1 MLFTDATFL
10 YFMLVLF
17 ALYYFKPLLKYQ
29 IQLLILASFIFYYLN
44 SHAFTLLLLFSVSV
58 NVFFSWRI
66 IRSASYKTRKMY
78 VNIGVIINVFL
89 LVFFKYGLMLASS
102 VFSEPSP
109 VYNFFYLLAM
119 PIGISF
125 FTFEGISLL
134 VDTYKSRNNID
145 EVAAGKV
152 TLAEHVKGVMLFI
165 SFFPHLI
172 SGPILRAN
180 HFFPQLKSKYIRDI
194 DFNYS
199 FKKLVLGFFLKL
211 VISNNLQNFTAF
223 LQKPYMNNL
232 SSLTL
237 FVLIAGFTFQ
247 LFADFAGYS
256 YIALGLAGLFGYKLE
271 DNFNFPFVSSTLTE
285 LWRRWHMTL
294 SSFLRY
300 YVYTNLLGGGRKGKV
315 MSLINIFLTMVIAGL
330 WHGARWPFAIWGAIQ
345 GAALVFEH
353 LVKRLIKDWPFAV
366 VRRVIYQAFAMC
378 FVIIPC
384 MALFRFP
391 TLAEALNFGKLFFN
405 NTIYA
410 DDNYIITYT
419 CIYSFPVILMHV
431 LYSMR
436 NRPRIK
442 YLFTKLDYLVY
453 GPMLFGI
460 LANSGQTT
468 SFIYFK
474 F

>member
-1 MLFTDATFL
+1 MLFTDASFL
-10 YFMLVLF
+10 YFILILF

-29 IQLLILASFIFYYLN
+29 IQLLILASFIFYFLN
-44 SHAFTLLLLFSVSV
+44 SHAFTLLLVFSVGI
-58 NVFFSWRI
+58 NVFFSWMI
-66 IRSASYKTRKMY
+66 IRSTAYKTRKTY

-89 LVFFKYGLMLASS
+89 LVFFKYGFMLASS
-102 VFSEPSP
+102 VFNEPSP

-134 VDTYKSRNNID
+134 VDTYKTRNNIS
-145 EVAAGKV
+145 EATFVKPR
-152 TLAEHVKGVMLFI
+152 LADHIKGVMLFI

-180 HFFPQLKSKYIRDI
+180 HFFPQLKSKFVKDI
-194 DFNYS
+194 DFEYA

-211 VISNNLQNFTAF
+211 VVSNNLQNFTSF
-223 LQKPYMNNL
+223 LHQPYMNTL

-256 YIALGLAGLFGYKLE
+256 YIALGLAALFGYKLE

-285 LWRRWHMTL
+285 LWRRWHITL

-300 YVYTNLLGGGRKGKV
+300 YVYTNLLGGGRKGKI

-345 GAALVFEH
+345 GGALVFEH
-353 LVKRLIKDWPFAV
+353 LAKRLMKDWPFAAI
-366 VRRVIYQAFAMC
+366 RRVAYQIFAM
-378 FVIIPC
+378 FFIIIPC

-391 TLAEALNFGKLFFN
+391 TLDDSLAFAKLFLN

-410 DDNYIITYT
+410 DDNYTITYT
-419 CIYSFPVILMHV
+419 LIYSFPVIFMHV
-431 LYSMR
+431 LYGMR
-436 NRPRIK
+436 NRPWVK
-442 YLFTKLDYLVY
+442 YLFTKADYLVY
-453 GPMLFGI
+453 GPLLFLI
-460 LANSGQTT
+460 LTNSGQTT

>member
-1 MLFTDATFL
+1 MLFTDASFL
-10 YFMLVLF
+10 YFILVLF
-17 ALYYFKPLLKYQ
+17 ALYYFKPLLKFQ
-29 IQLLILASFIFYYLN
+29 IQLLILASFLFYFLN
-44 SHAFTLLLLFSVSV
+44 SPGFTLLLLFSVGM
-58 NVFFSWRI
+58 NTFFSWMI
-66 IRSASYKTRKMY
+66 IRSALYHTRKVY
-78 VNIGVIINVFL
+78 VNIGVLINVLL
-89 LVFFKYGLMLASS
+89 LVFFKYGFMLAAT
-102 VFSEPSP
+102 FFNEPSP

-134 VDTYKSRNNID
+134 VDTYKSRNNIT
-145 EVAAGKV
+145 EASASAVKLG
-152 TLAEHVKGVMLFI
+152 EHVKGVMLFI

-180 HFFPQLKSKYIRDI
+180 HFFPQLKSKYISDI

-211 VISNNLQNFTAF
+211 VVSNNLQNFTSF
-223 LQKPYMNNL
+223 LQHPYMNHL

-271 DNFNFPFVSSTLTE
+271 DNFNFPFVSATLTE

-353 LVKRLIKDWPFAV
+353 LAKRLLKDWPLAAL
-366 VRRVIYQAFAMC
+366 RRVIYQVFAM
-378 FVIIPC
+378 FFIIIPC

-391 TLAEALNFGKLFFN
+391 TLSSALDFGKLFFN
-405 NTIYA
+405 NTVYT

-419 CIYSFPVILMHV
+419 FIYSFPVIFMHM

-436 NRPRIK
+436 NRPWVK
-442 YLFTKLDYLVY
+442 YLFTKTDYLVY
-453 GPMLFGI
+453 GALLFFI
-460 LANSGQTT
+460 LTNSGQTT